1 MQGLNLRSKFTQLI
15 KCVQSDKQMK
25 NMRNKLSY
33 TVSKNYPQFKLSV
46 QAPNFYFLD
55 QKAEAHQIN
64 FHKKKKKKN

>member
-15 KCVQSDKQMK
+15 KCVQPDKQMK

-33 TVSKNYPQFKLSV
+33 TGSKKYPQFILSV

-55 QKAEAHQIN
+55 QKAEAHY
-64 FHKKKKKKN
+64 K